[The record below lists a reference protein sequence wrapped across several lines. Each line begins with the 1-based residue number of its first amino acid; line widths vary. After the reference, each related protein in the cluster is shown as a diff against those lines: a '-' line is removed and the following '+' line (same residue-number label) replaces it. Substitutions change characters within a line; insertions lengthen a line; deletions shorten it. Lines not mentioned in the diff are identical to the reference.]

1 MRPPILSK
9 YPVDKIISNFKSS
22 KEKEMWIVR
31 FIPQILNKQK
41 INANAISVM
50 KRISLLRLE
59 PLTNQETDK
68 IKKLMME
75 IGREDIKCVRQ
86 TESKQKNVLIFW
98 IGLNELNQPSA
109 KVINLFFDK
118 FLLDEKTP
126 KAKYI
131 WGTASK
137 KGSVC
142 ITKNTNELRISEL
155 SA

>member
-68 IKKLMME
+68 IKKLMVE

-86 TESKQKNVLIFW
+86 TEAKQKKCFNILW
-98 IGLNELNQPSA
+98 S
-109 KVINLFFDK
+109 
-118 FLLDEKTP
+118 
-126 KAKYI
+126 
-131 WGTASK
+131 
-137 KGSVC
+137 
-142 ITKNTNELRISEL
+142 
-155 SA
+155 

>member
-9 YPVDKIISNFKSS
+9 YPVDKIISNFKLS

-86 TESKQKNVLIFW
+86 TEAKQNLIRAGCRNKN
-98 IGLNELNQPSA
+98 
-109 KVINLFFDK
+109 INK
-118 FLLDEKTP
+118 
-126 KAKYI
+126 
-131 WGTASK
+131 
-137 KGSVC
+137 
-142 ITKNTNELRISEL
+142 
-155 SA
+155 

>member
-68 IKKLMME
+68 IKKLMVE

-86 TESKQKNVLIFW
+86 TEAKQKNVLIF
-98 IGLNELNQPSA
+98 
-109 KVINLFFDK
+109 FFSID
-118 FLLDEKTP
+118 
-126 KAKYI
+126 
-131 WGTASK
+131 
-137 KGSVC
+137 
-142 ITKNTNELRISEL
+142 L
-155 SA
+155 SFFFH